1 MRSGLLVLAPAALLL
16 AACEND
22 AASYEIGGSRDTALT
37 LIREQR
43 WFWSK
48 QSEVALVVARMP
60 ECQRRHPL
68 GPTPVGD
75 ARAELF
81 QTGPETYLLQSGE
94 GLYAIDLAAC
104 DAQAVE
110 APAQGIAGTP
120 LGAFDR
126 KDGRLRFIAAPPPG

>member
-16 AACEND
+16 AACE
-22 AASYEIGGSRDTALT
+22 S
-37 LIREQR
+37 
-43 WFWSK
+43 
-48 QSEVALVVARMP
+48 
-60 ECQRRHPL
+60 
-68 GPTPVGD
+68 PTPVGD

-120 LGAFDR
+120 VGAFDR
-126 KDGRLRFIAAPPPG
+126 KDGRLRFVAAPPPG